1 MSSKNLKPIGGL
13 CCAVANCKQ
22 HSGNAIQYGYNISFH
37 RFPEDLQLQQIWAQ
51 KCKRNDEWNPKTSC
65 ICSMHFTPHS
75 FAHDLKAELY
85 GYVPSFRNLKEN
97 AVPTLNLPTDSEVSK
112 SSTNCKGG
120 IDAKTAK
127 RICDVLRKS
136 FPSSDS
142 SAPLY
147 LLPQSTPSTSMCNK
161 DTFLHL
167 DMSYT
172 TDYEKLYKDL
182 VKQCHIL
189 KTENQKLLEKT
200 EKKNIRERWSRDEVA
215 KSFDLMYY
223 SKRAYMYVRDELH
236 YPLPGLLSFQRWA
249 KTIDMRNG
257 LISDVMKIMK
267 LNSDNIEDHEKL
279 TVLMFDEIKI
289 CSTMEYDLLH
299 DEIVG
304 PHSKM
309 LVVMA
314 QGIAS
319 KWKQP
324 IFVDFDVKMSKVI
337 LFDIIDKL
345 EKIGYKVICCV
356 TNCGDANVK
365 LWNQLEI
372 TYENPTFCIPNGR
385 KIVFIP
391 DSHHLLN
398 LARNWLLDTGFCLNG
413 ADINKEPLEALITKI
428 SSEVSPCHKLK
439 REHLK
444 CEVPLQQNIKLAKQ
458 LLSYSTATALQHY
471 SPIEDFELLNNT
483 AEFIKQINNWFDLAS
498 VSHANNNSS
507 PFKSPYGTFLYQQ
520 DRLLNEMYNT
530 IIFMRCIG
538 KNSLQIFQKGFLM
551 HINGTKQ
558 ILQILK
564 ENGLNYLLTSKINK
578 DALQNLFDQIYSGGD
593 HPSPLNALSR
603 LRMIFLGKYPGIVSN
618 KSNTNDNNHEE
629 FIVAQSLK
637 LANISLDDEDE
648 VDDEHSEGSDTDT
661 TSEDEFQIRNEDKNK
676 NEMEVEAIEYLAG
689 WVALKYKSTIPE
701 IGYKSKNLTC
711 QKYIMPSWINHLS
724 YGKLIIPSDE
734 LKKIIFR
741 VERLFNKFTKYQV
754 PKGSNVVAKLTNKIF
769 SRMSVEKKFKPVIET
784 YIKQRIIIRMK
795 YSNYHIQLL
804 KQKKKSKN

>member
-1 MSSKNLKPIGGL
+1 MYRQWRIYIFFFL
-13 CCAVANCKQ
+13 
-22 HSGNAIQYGYNISFH
+22 
-37 RFPEDLQLQQIWAQ
+37 
-51 KCKRNDEWNPKTSC
+51 
-65 ICSMHFTPHS
+65 
-75 FAHDLKAELY
+75 
-85 GYVPSFRNLKEN
+85 
-97 AVPTLNLPTDSEVSK
+97 
-112 SSTNCKGG
+112 
-120 IDAKTAK
+120 
-127 RICDVLRKS
+127 ICDVIRK

-147 LLPQSTPSTSMCNK
+147 LLSQATPSNSMCNI
-161 DTFLHL
+161 DTVLHR

-172 TDYEKLYKDL
+172 TDYKKLYKDL
-182 VKQCHIL
+182 LKQCHIL

-200 EKKNIRERWSRDEVA
+200 KKKNMPESWSRDEVA
-215 KSFDLMYY
+215 KSFGLIYY

-249 KTIDMRNG
+249 KTIDMSDG
-257 LISDVMKIMK
+257 LISDVLKIMK

-279 TVLMFDEIKI
+279 TVLMFDEVKV
-289 CSTMEYDLLH
+289 CRREYDEPN
-299 DEIVG
+299 DKIVG

-324 IFVDFDVKMSKVI
+324 IYVDFDVKMSKII
-337 LFDIIDKL
+337 LFDIIDEL

-356 TNCGDANVK
+356 TNCDDANVK

-385 KIVFIP
+385 RIVYIP
-391 DSHHLLN
+391 DSHHLLK
-398 LARNWLLDTGFCLNG
+398 LARNWLLDTGFYLNG
-413 ADINKEPLEALITKI
+413 AEINKIPLEALITKI

-471 SPIEDFELLNNT
+471 RPIEDFELLNNT
-483 AEFIKQINNWFDLAS
+483 AEFIKQINNWFDLAN
-498 VSHANNNSS
+498 VSLTNDNST

-520 DRLLNEMYNT
+520 DKLLNEMYNT
-530 IIFMRCIG
+530 IIFMRCMG

-558 ILQILK
+558 ILHILK

-578 DALQNLFDQIYSGGD
+578 DALQNLFDQIYSGENF
-593 HPSPLNALSR
+593 PSPLNALSR
-603 LRMIFLGKYPGIVSN
+603 LRMIFLGKYPGIASN
-618 KSNTNDNNHEE
+618 KSNTRDNNHEE

-637 LANISLDDEDE
+637 LANISLDDEYDVVDE
-648 VDDEHSEGSDTDT
+648 DSEGSYTDT

-676 NEMEVEAIEYLAG
+676 NEMEVEAVEYLAG
-689 WVALKYKSTIPE
+689 WLALKYKSTIPE
-701 IGYKSKNLTC
+701 IGYKSKNLTH
-711 QKYIMPSWINHLS
+711 QKFTMPSWINHLS
-724 YGKLIIPSDE
+724 YSKLIIPSDD
-734 LKKIIFR
+734 LKKIILR

-754 PKGSNVVAKLTNKIF
+754 LKGSNVVAKLTNKIF
-769 SRMSVEKKFKPVIET
+769 SRMSVEKKFKPVIQT

-795 YSNYHIQLL
+795 YLNYHIRLL
-804 KQKKKSKN
+804 KQKNKSKN